1 MNQYVR
7 TAGLILTC
15 GVIIFAFA
23 GMAQVELN
31 QINRSRSNRDR
42 LDLLEKHQHPM
53 QHNHTVDA
61 MAVQYGRVS
70 TGTPYYLAGI
80 GGWY

>member
-31 QINRSRSNRDR
+31 QINRSRSNRYR
-42 LDLLEKHQHPM
+42 LDLLEKHDHRM
-53 QHNHTVDA
+53 EHNHTDDA

-70 TGTPYYLAGI
+70 TGTPSYLAGI